1 MDTKKIVNSLI
12 EDITNDAAISHILLK
27 AQIIAYNIGD
37 EKLCKLIKC
46 EQLGYSSNDEKPDYR
61 KLKTM
66 VKATFAN
73 NLGNIQI
80 VTVPCEAIKD
90 SRIQDV
96 LNFVYLTEP
105 LVHIENMYKNAE
117 SPMVKVQL
125 PVFAYPT
132 IISLYH
138 CDGFSLHSAHHSF
151 PKESLLTVVETFK
164 AQLLD
169 ILLQFNDKLDWNID
183 ISSAKN
189 KNMAKTIINNVYHVN
204 TVVANM
210 GDGNVETQDINCSSQ

>member
-1 MDTKKIVNSLI
+1 
-12 EDITNDAAISHILLK
+12 
-27 AQIIAYNIGD
+27 
-37 EKLCKLIKC
+37 
-46 EQLGYSSNDEKPDYR
+46 
-61 KLKTM
+61 
-66 VKATFAN
+66 
-73 NLGNIQI
+73 
-80 VTVPCEAIKD
+80 
-90 SRIQDV
+90 
-96 LNFVYLTEP
+96 
-105 LVHIENMYKNAE
+105 MYKNAE
-117 SPMVKVQL
+117 SPMVEVQL
-125 PVFAYPT
+125 PVFAYPI
-132 IISLYH
+132 IISLYK
-138 CDGFSLHSAHHSF
+138 CDGFSVYSAHHSF

>member
-1 MDTKKIVNSLI
+1 
-12 EDITNDAAISHILLK
+12 
-27 AQIIAYNIGD
+27 
-37 EKLCKLIKC
+37 
-46 EQLGYSSNDEKPDYR
+46 
-61 KLKTM
+61 M